1 MDFKVFLESERRS
14 EDVKEEFKR
23 QLSLFVQQTF
33 ESGISDVNK
42 WIQLLDDRR
51 RQETT
56 ILARRI
62 KNWSP
67 CMTFF

>member
-62 KNWSP
+62 KN
-67 CMTFF
+67 